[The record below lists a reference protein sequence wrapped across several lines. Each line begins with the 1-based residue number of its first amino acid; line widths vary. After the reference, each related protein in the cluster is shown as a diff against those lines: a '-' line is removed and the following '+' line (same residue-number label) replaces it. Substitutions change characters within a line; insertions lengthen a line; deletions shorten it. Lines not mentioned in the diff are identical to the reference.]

1 MAIYTHAKDF
11 LIELA
16 ENKNTYGWLK
26 DLVIRTVKANGKLT
40 DDDLEATEEQ
50 LKINGAS
57 TLVVPA
63 APSANASSI
72 VRFIKLS
79 HKGGVCAL
87 APNQYIDFSE
97 DITLIYG
104 GNGSGKS
111 SYFRILNELV
121 GGNREIPL
129 HHNIYTP
136 ANPIDVELEFTENGE
151 QKTLKWDGHGR
162 SFEPLNLSSVFDTE
176 YSSTFLQK
184 RSADGAIVM
193 PYGLHL
199 FTALT
204 GAMDNIK
211 GRLENE
217 ITAISRTL
225 PAINTDGLSDDIK
238 RIITQQHYTTRQ
250 KTDIERCYTI
260 SDAELQTLESSEKQ
274 LKQLIETNFEDK
286 IKIKSGEKQLIEDLR
301 NHIADVTEKLEK
313 SCKAS
318 SELFI
323 KIKNARKASDEA
335 KAKMAVLSEIGNTD
349 SAEWR
354 NFVSAGVAFSKSS
367 EIAADICPY
376 CRQELT
382 SNAASIVSAY
392 SDYLSDQTQT
402 TLATLLKT
410 KTTYKTEIEKL
421 HPTYR
426 INEALSKCIEQ
437 QTDMPALKDDV
448 QNTLNVIQQYKDTLL
463 GQYVDENSEIKAVP
477 SSIAAMLDTL
487 QQILDRYMSIITG
500 LNEDKSKRDQQI
512 NDLKER
518 MKSLIEHKSI
528 STQKEVFTDW
538 FTKVHQIHELTSFKS
553 QLSTKSISTL
563 AKTAGQYLVTNNL
576 KVKFQ
581 EELNAMGLS
590 KLQVNLEEASA
601 SRGKSYMQIR
611 LTNDA
616 AAREILSEGE
626 QKGVALALFIAERRM
641 QLTNNPIILDDPVN
655 SLDHRITGKFI
666 ERLTKLNN
674 QIVIFSHNILL
685 RTTLLS
691 LHDVHECG
699 KNQRASCNKQSKH
712 LFLYLVQSQGRDMT
726 GVLTDG
732 KQEKAKNY
740 LHEAKCKLDKVPFT
754 DISGTTSSLRHA
766 IELMVDEVILN
777 NQVPVKFHGKKNSI
791 YWEQLKDLKPDA
803 ALIDKLNG
811 YYSRLSGGDLHA
823 GIEQTE
829 NPIEYDELRNMY
841 DNLISVLH

>member
-1 MAIYTHAKDF
+1 MTTYIHAKDY

-16 ENKNTYGWLK
+16 TNNNTYGWLK
-26 DLVIRTVKANGKLT
+26 DLIISIVNTNGKLT
-40 DDDLEATEEQ
+40 DVDFETIKEQ

-57 TLVVPA
+57 TLAVPT

-72 VRFIKLS
+72 VRFTRLT

-87 APNQYIDFSE
+87 ATNQYIDFSE
-97 DITLIYG
+97 DVTLIYG

-121 GGNREIPL
+121 GGNREISL
-129 HHNIYTP
+129 HPNIYTP
-136 ANPIDVELEFTENGE
+136 VNPIDVELEYTENGE
-151 QKTLKWDGHGR
+151 QKTLRWDGHGR
-162 SFEPLNLSSVFDTE
+162 AFEPLNLSSVFDTE

-184 RSADGAIVM
+184 RSADEAIVM

-211 GRLENE
+211 GRLDNE

-225 PAINTDGLSDDIK
+225 PAINTDGLSDDVK
-238 RIITQQHYTTRQ
+238 RIITQQHYTSRQ
-250 KTDIERCYTI
+250 KTNIEGLYMI
-260 SDAELQTLESSEKQ
+260 SDAELQILESSEKQ

-286 IKIKSGEKQLIEDLR
+286 IKIASGEKQLIEDLR
-301 NHIADVTEKLEK
+301 NHIADVTKILEE
-313 SCKAS
+313 SYKAS

-323 KIKNARKASDEA
+323 KIKNAKEACDEA

-354 NFVSAGVAFSKSS
+354 NFVSTGLAFSKSS

-376 CRQELT
+376 CRQKLT
-382 SNAASIVSAY
+382 SNAASIISAY

-402 TLATLLKT
+402 ALATLLKT
-410 KTTYKTEIEKL
+410 KITYKTKIDNL
-421 HPTYR
+421 HSTYR
-426 INEALSKCIEQ
+426 INETLSNCIEQ
-437 QTDMPALKDDV
+437 QTERPSLKDDI
-448 QNTLNVIQQYKDTLL
+448 QNTLIAIQQYKDTLL
-463 GQYVDENSEIKAVP
+463 GQYMDENSEIKAVP
-477 SSIAAMLDTL
+477 SLITAMLSTL
-487 QQILDRYMSIITG
+487 QKILDEYTTIIAR
-500 LNEDKSKRDQQI
+500 LNENKSKRDQQI
-512 NDLKER
+512 KDLKEQ
-518 MKSLIEHKSI
+518 MKTLIEHRSI
-528 STQKEVFTDW
+528 STQKEFFKDW
-538 FTKVHQIHELTSFKS
+538 FTKVHQIHELTLFKS

-563 AKTAGQYLVTNNL
+563 AKTAGQHLVTDNL

-581 EELNAMGLS
+581 EELDAMGLS

-601 SRGKSYMQIR
+601 SRGKSYMQIH

-616 AAREILSEGE
+616 AAKEILSEGE

-641 QLTNNPIILDDPVN
+641 QLTNSPIILDDPVN
-655 SLDHRITGKFI
+655 SLDHKITGKFI

-674 QIVIFSHNILL
+674 QIIIFSHNILL

-691 LHDVHECG
+691 LNNVHECG
-699 KNQRASCNKQSKH
+699 KNQRPSCNKQSKH
-712 LFLYLVQSQGRDMT
+712 LFLYLVQSQGRDMK
-726 GVLTDG
+726 GILTEG

-740 LHEAKCKLDKVPFT
+740 LREAKCRLDIVPFS
-754 DISGTTSSLRHA
+754 DINGTTSSLRHA

-777 NQVPVKFHGKKNSI
+777 NQVPVKFHGKKNNI

-803 ALIDKLNG
+803 ALIDKLSG
-811 YYSRLSGGDLHA
+811 YYSRLSGGDLHT

-829 NPIEYDELRNMY
+829 NPIDYDELRNMY
-841 DNLISVLH
+841 NDLISVFH